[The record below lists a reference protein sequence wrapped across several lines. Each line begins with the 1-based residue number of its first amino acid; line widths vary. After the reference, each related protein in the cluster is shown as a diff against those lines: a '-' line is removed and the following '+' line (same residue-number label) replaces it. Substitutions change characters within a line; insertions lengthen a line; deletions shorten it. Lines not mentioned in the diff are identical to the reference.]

1 MEGGKQTFLQAV
13 KYFLI
18 AASAGIIQ
26 TLSFSLFEEIMHLPY
41 WPSYLISLIL
51 SVVWNFTFNRKYTFH
66 STGNITR
73 AMLLTVLYY
82 LVFTPLST
90 WAGDRL
96 TSAGWNDY
104 LVFALTL
111 IVNGV
116 TEFLYQKYLVFKDAE

>member
-116 TEFLYQKYLVFKDAE
+116 TEFLYQKYLVFKDAD

>member
-104 LVFALTL
+104 LVFALTH

-116 TEFLYQKYLVFKDAE
+116 TEFLYQKYLEFKDAD

>member
-1 MEGGKQTFLQAV
+1 MDKKKSILQV
-13 KYFLI
+13 IKYFLI

-26 TLSFSLFEEIMHLPY
+26 TLSFSLLEELFHVPY

-66 STGNITR
+66 ASGNITK
-73 AMLLTVLYY
+73 AMFLTALYY

-90 WAGDRL
+90 WGGDRL
-96 TSAGWNDY
+96 TAAGWNDY

-116 TEFLYQKYLVFKDAE
+116 TEFLYQKYLVFKE

>member
-1 MEGGKQTFLQAV
+1 MKKKNSILQVV

-26 TLSFSLFEEIMHLPY
+26 ALSFSVMEELFHMPY

-73 AMLLTVLYY
+73 AMLLTALYY

-90 WAGDRL
+90 WAGNWL
-96 TSAGWNDY
+96 TKIGWNDY
-104 LVFALTL
+104 LVFLLTL
-111 IVNGV
+111 AVNGI
-116 TEFLYQKYLVFKDAE
+116 TEFLYQKYLVFKE

>member
-1 MEGGKQTFLQAV
+1 MEKKNGILQVV

-26 TLSFSLFEEIMHLPY
+26 AVSFSVMEELFHMPY

-51 SVVWNFTFNRKYTFH
+51 SVLWNFTFNRKYTFH

-73 AMLLTVLYY
+73 AMLLTALYY

-96 TSAGWNDY
+96 TAAGWNDY

-116 TEFLYQKYLVFKDAE
+116 TEFLYQKYLVFKE

>member
-1 MEGGKQTFLQAV
+1 MDKKKSILQV
-13 KYFLI
+13 IKYFLI

-26 TLSFSLFEEIMHLPY
+26 TLSFSLLEELFHVPY

-66 STGNITR
+66 ASGNITK
-73 AMLLTVLYY
+73 AMRLTALYY

-90 WAGDRL
+90 WGGDRL
-96 TSAGWNDY
+96 TAAGWNDY

-116 TEFLYQKYLVFKDAE
+116 TEFLYQKYLVFKE

>member
-1 MEGGKQTFLQAV
+1 MDKKKSILQV
-13 KYFLI
+13 IKYFLI

-26 TLSFSLFEEIMHLPY
+26 TLSFSLLEELFHVPY

-66 STGNITR
+66 ASGNITK
-73 AMLLTVLYY
+73 AMLLAALYY

-90 WAGDRL
+90 WGGDRL
-96 TSAGWNDY
+96 TAAGWNDY

-116 TEFLYQKYLVFKDAE
+116 TEFLYQKYLVFKE

>member
-1 MEGGKQTFLQAV
+1 MEEKKQTILQAV

-26 TLSFSLFEEIMHLPY
+26 TLSFSLLEEVLHLPY

-51 SVVWNFTFNRKYTFH
+51 SVIWNFTFNRKYTFH

-73 AMLLTVLYY
+73 AMLLTLVYY
-82 LVFTPLST
+82 AVFTPLST

-96 TSAGWNDY
+96 TAAGWNDY

-116 TEFLYQKYLVFKDAE
+116 TEFLYQKYVVFKETD

>member
-1 MEGGKQTFLQAV
+1 MDKKKSILQV
-13 KYFLI
+13 IKYFLI

-26 TLSFSLFEEIMHLPY
+26 TLSFSLLEELFHVPY

-66 STGNITR
+66 ASGNITK
-73 AMLLTVLYY
+73 AMLLTALY
-82 LVFTPLST
+82 
-90 WAGDRL
+90 
-96 TSAGWNDY
+96 Y

-116 TEFLYQKYLVFKDAE
+116 TEFLYQKYLVFKE

>member
-1 MEGGKQTFLQAV
+1 MENGKQTFLQAV

-26 TLSFSLFEEIMHLPY
+26 TLSFSLFEEVLHLPY

-51 SVVWNFTFNRKYTFH
+51 SVIWNFTFNRKYTFH

-73 AMLLTVLYY
+73 AMLLTLAYY
-82 LVFTPLST
+82 AVFTPLST
-90 WAGDRL
+90 WGGDRL
-96 TSAGWNDY
+96 TAAGWNDY

-111 IVNGV
+111 VINGV
-116 TEFLYQKYLVFKDAE
+116 TEFLYQKYIVFRD

>member
-1 MEGGKQTFLQAV
+1 MEDKKQTVMQAV

-26 TLSFSLFEEIMHLPY
+26 TLSFSLLEEVLHMPY

-66 STGNITR
+66 STGNIPR
-73 AMLLTVLYY
+73 AMLLTLVYY
-82 LVFTPLST
+82 LIFTPLST

-96 TSAGWNDY
+96 TASGWNDY
-104 LVFALTL
+104 LVFAITL

-116 TEFLYQKYLVFKDAE
+116 TEFLYQKYLVFKE

>member
-1 MEGGKQTFLQAV
+1 MENGKQTFWQAV

-26 TLSFSLFEEIMHLPY
+26 TLSFSLFEEVLHLPY

-51 SVVWNFTFNRKYTFH
+51 SVIWNFTFNRKYTFH

-73 AMLLTVLYY
+73 AMLLTLAYY
-82 LVFTPLST
+82 AVFTPLST
-90 WAGDRL
+90 WGGDRL
-96 TSAGWNDY
+96 TAAGWNDY

-111 IVNGV
+111 VINGV
-116 TEFLYQKYLVFKDAE
+116 TEFLYQKYIVFRD

>member
-1 MEGGKQTFLQAV
+1 METKKQSFVQAV

-26 TLSFSLFEEIMHLPY
+26 TVSFSLLEEVLHLPY

-51 SVVWNFTFNRKYTFH
+51 SVLWNFTFNRKYTFH
-66 STGNITR
+66 SSGNIPK
-73 AMLLTVLYY
+73 AMLLTFLYY

-96 TSAGWNDY
+96 TSMGWNDY
-104 LVFALTL
+104 LVFALML
-111 IVNGV
+111 IVNAV
-116 TEFLYQKYLVFKDAE
+116 TEFLYQKHIVFKD

>member
-1 MEGGKQTFLQAV
+1 MDEKKQTFLQAV

-26 TLSFSLFEEIMHLPY
+26 TLSFSLLEEVLHLPY

-51 SVVWNFTFNRKYTFH
+51 SVIWNFTFNRKYTFH

-73 AMLLTVLYY
+73 AMLLTLAYY
-82 LVFTPLST
+82 AVFTPLST

-96 TSAGWNDY
+96 TAAGWNDY

-116 TEFLYQKYLVFKDAE
+116 TEFLYQKYLVFKE